1 MYINSAFGLFVVA
14 VPLDCA
20 VLAMSKMDKSARW
33 VQSGLTRRGYRPVNF
48 TSIPSREQSVIV
60 AGTPAKGGNPHR
72 SAFVTDAAGAS
83 PWARPTSSP
92 RCIGS
97 SRPAAIAGSRVPTP
111 MPLSEGCVPATCGA
125 EEVVIL
131 FVAELNAGEAGLRG
145 SNEIDPGLR
154 RAERSGFFEQRPR
167 DVVGTR
173 NGRGNRGQWKPY
185 GEPYPAAGC
194 IFLDPLHCGNS
205 PLLRTIQHDCCC
217 LAKMTFPGRLH
228 TSSYWRSLLASSR
241 KS

>member
-20 VLAMSKMDKSARW
+20 VLTMSKMDKSARW

-48 TSIPSREQSVIV
+48 TSIHSREQSVIV

-125 EEVVIL
+125 EESGDPVRCG
-131 FVAELNAGEAGLRG
+131 AERRG
-145 SNEIDPGLR
+145 GRAFAVRTKLTLGF
-154 RAERSGFFEQRPR
+154 AERSDRAFL
-167 DVVGTR
+167 
-173 NGRGNRGQWKPY
+173 NSGR
-185 GEPYPAAGC
+185 A
-194 IFLDPLHCGNS
+194 
-205 PLLRTIQHDCCC
+205 T
-217 LAKMTFPGRLH
+217 
-228 TSSYWRSLLASSR
+228 
-241 KS
+241 